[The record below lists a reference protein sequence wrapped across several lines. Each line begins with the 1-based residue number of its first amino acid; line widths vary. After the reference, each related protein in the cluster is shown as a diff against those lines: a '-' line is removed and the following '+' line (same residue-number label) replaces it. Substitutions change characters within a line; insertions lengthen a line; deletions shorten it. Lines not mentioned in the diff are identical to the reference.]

1 MIWELD
7 ILILGLVV
15 LCSIIALS
23 IRDLLSAAMVLSAY
37 SFLMCL
43 LWAEM
48 EAVDVSFTEAAVGAG
63 VSTVFMIATLFHTTR
78 KSSD

>member
-1 MIWELD
+1 MIWD
-7 ILILGLVV
+7 INIFLLLFVV
-15 LCSIIALS
+15 IAAVTA
-23 IRDLLSAAMVLSAY
+23 ININDLLSAVIVLGIF

-63 VSTVFMIATLFHTTR
+63 VSTVFLIATIYKTTR
-78 KSSD
+78 KTSD